1 MGRAVGRGV
10 MRDEGVQDD
19 RTGAGATAPDS
30 GLRVVGSPVR
40 IGARLRHAR
49 LMRGLS
55 LRDLA
60 GQVGCSV
67 SALSKIEG
75 QKANPSI
82 TMLHRICSALET
94 NMAALFSEGVGVSVV
109 TRAKDRPILQTDQV
123 RRGEGILLER
133 LIPHSAGSLLQGN
146 IHQVEPGGGSDQGL
160 QHEGEEMGYVIEG
173 MLELIVDGVT
183 YLAETGDSF
192 FFRSDLPH
200 SYRNPSD
207 SHLTRVVWINTPPT
221 F

>member
-1 MGRAVGRGV
+1 MK
-10 MRDEGVQDD
+10 DEGTGDTG
-19 RTGAGATAPDS
+19 RTAATTEA
-30 GLRVVGSPVR
+30 GLRAAGPPVR

-49 LMRGLS
+49 LLRGLS

-82 TMLHRICSALET
+82 TMLHRICSVLET
-94 NMAALFSEGVGVSVV
+94 NMAALFSEAETVSVV

-123 RRGEGILLER
+123 RRGEGIQLER
-133 LIPHSAGSLLQGN
+133 LIPHSVGSLLQGN
-146 IHQVEPGGGSDQGL
+146 IHQIEPGGGSDQEL

-173 MLELIVDGVT
+173 TLELIVDGVT
-183 YLAETGDSF
+183 YLAEAGDSF

-200 SYRNPSD
+200 SYRNPD
-207 SHLTRVVWINTPPT
+207 DMRITRVVWINTPPT